1 MVEYKKKKIVL
12 QSGGTRNY
20 YYKVS
25 SDGKKKQVSKNE
37 YLEKKGGT
45 SNQNNVLRLS
55 LMDRLNTL
63 SESNNNKN
71 QNYKNVLTQIKK
83 LIPTSLND
91 ILKFISTIIK
101 NNLLQKL
108 SVKLILKDI
117 AEYVKRVW
125 SILDTDISN
134 LNDDELI
141 NCLVTLLDFV
151 RDIKANQ
158 LKLGGD
164 IRDIIQ
170 KIIRKILIE
179 IIKRNIVISDLLGN
193 KDISSYKAIFNIV
206 KRDYNSGEPKKIAKN
221 LEDRPD
227 HFARSLM
234 FDVYYNH

>member
-71 QNYKNVLTQIKK
+71 QNYKNVLQQIKK

-117 AEYVKRVW
+117 AE
-125 SILDTDISN
+125 
-134 LNDDELI
+134 
-141 NCLVTLLDFV
+141 
-151 RDIKANQ
+151 
-158 LKLGGD
+158 
-164 IRDIIQ
+164 
-170 KIIRKILIE
+170 
-179 IIKRNIVISDLLGN
+179 
-193 KDISSYKAIFNIV
+193 
-206 KRDYNSGEPKKIAKN
+206 
-221 LEDRPD
+221 
-227 HFARSLM
+227 
-234 FDVYYNH
+234 